1 MPDDNILSGTPTDPA
16 PAPTDPAPAP
26 APAPAPTD
34 PAPAPAPTPTPAP
47 APTPTPTPAP
57 ALDWAAM
64 RTEYAKGDD
73 KMLKRLERYAS
84 PQAVVDALIAAQN
97 KISGGG
103 LKAAL
108 PADAT
113 PEQLNE
119 WRRDNGIPEKPTDY
133 AVSLAD
139 GLTISDADKPV
150 IDAFRD
156 VAHKANLTQTQL
168 DAVLNFN
175 AQIEEQRL
183 SQRAVAELQQRD
195 AGIEA
200 LRSEW
205 GSEYKLNLNLIDGF
219 LATAPTG
226 VREQL
231 LGARLADGTPLGNNV
246 DVLRFLAATAREIN
260 PTATVTGSMGTGATE
275 AIAAEMD
282 SMKALMG
289 DKNSAYWK
297 GPTAAKMQERY
308 RQLLDVQEKVNRRA

>member
-1 MPDDNILSGTPTDPA
+1 
-16 PAPTDPAPAP
+16 
-26 APAPAPTD
+26 
-34 PAPAPAPTPTPAP
+34 
-47 APTPTPTPAP
+47 
-57 ALDWAAM
+57 M
-64 RTEYAKGDD
+64 RVEYAKGDD

-84 PQAVVDALIAAQN
+84 PQAMVDALIAAQN

-183 SQRAVAELQQRD
+183 AERAVVELQQRD

-200 LRSEW
+200 LRAEW

-289 DKNSAYWK
+289 DKKSAYWK

>member
-1 MPDDNILSGTPTDPA
+1 MPDDNILTTPPADAAPTTTTPATTAPDTTPAATTTA
-16 PAPTDPAPAP
+16 PATAPATTT
-26 APAPAPTD
+26 ASA
-34 PAPAPAPTPTPAP
+34 
-47 APTPTPTPAP
+47 TPAP

-108 PADAT
+108 PGDAT
-113 PEQLNE
+113 PEQLTE

-133 AVSLAD
+133 AVALAD
-139 GLTISDADKPV
+139 GLTISEDDKPV

-156 VAHKANLTQTQL
+156 VAHKANLTQSQL

-183 SQRAVAELQQRD
+183 AQRAVVELQQRD

-260 PTATVTGSMGTGATE
+260 PTATVTGSMGTGASE

-289 DKNSAYWK
+289 DKKSAYWK